1 MNKIFN
7 LLKNNSVYL
16 KYNQNRYNQILKSL
30 KVKKKNFCYF
40 FNKPYFPVEI
50 SILI

>member
-30 KVKKKNFCYF
+30 KVKKNFCYF
-40 FNKPYFPVEI
+40 FNKPYFSVEI
-50 SILI
+50 SIFI